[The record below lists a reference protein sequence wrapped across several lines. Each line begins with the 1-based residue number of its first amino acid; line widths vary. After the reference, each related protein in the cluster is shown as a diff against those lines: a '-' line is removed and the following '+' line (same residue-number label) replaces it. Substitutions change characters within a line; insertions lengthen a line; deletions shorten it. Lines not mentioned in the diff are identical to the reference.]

1 MLKKYKTEI
10 VLFLSFFVITF
21 SLGKYWNVLFD
32 LDTPRVLADITVREY
47 NHSRILVHPLLI
59 IFIKPIYKMLDI
71 VVHDPLITITLI
83 QCLMSSISLVVFYKM
98 LKCITKNK
106 MLICLFTFLFAVNFS
121 QIIFTVSI
129 ETYIMAQFFLILM
142 WYFFVKNKD
151 KELQDFDYIFL
162 ILLGVGSIAIT
173 ITNFFQFV
181 IVAFFLIVRKKDFP
195 FDKDT
200 IEKYYEKYVG
210 LTKENLS

>member
-21 SLGKYWNVLFD
+21 SLGIYFNHYLNLGKYWNVLFD

-71 VVHDPLITITLI
+71 VVHDPLITMTLI

-106 MLICLFTFLFAVNFS
+106 MLIMQN
-121 QIIFTVSI
+121 I
-129 ETYIMAQFFLILM
+129 
-142 WYFFVKNKD
+142 
-151 KELQDFDYIFL
+151 
-162 ILLGVGSIAIT
+162 
-173 ITNFFQFV
+173 
-181 IVAFFLIVRKKDFP
+181 
-195 FDKDT
+195 
-200 IEKYYEKYVG
+200 
-210 LTKENLS
+210 